1 MPLLRTIL
9 RGAPPCALALAAALA
24 SAQTNPLAR
33 FPPPAIA
40 LTDGRWNG
48 VVLERRTGCVNPQS
62 NGTRGTYA
70 QFDVSSDAAGAFGI
84 TQSGVT
90 GLDCNYIGRYQVVDR
105 RLGVQGNMTC
115 NDGKQ
120 GTFQTTAID
129 VNGISLDIQFRMQL
143 TGAETCSIE
152 GLLGLSRLNP

>member
-1 MPLLRTIL
+1 MLPSRTPLSRVLL
-9 RGAPPCALALAAALA
+9 LAVAIAAAPA
-24 SAQTNPLAR
+24 AGQTNPLAR
-33 FPPPAIA
+33 FAPPSIA

-48 VVLERRTGCVNPQS
+48 VDLERRTNCANAQN

-70 QFDVSSDAAGAFGI
+70 QFDVSTDLAGNFGVVQTGI
-84 TQSGVT
+84 T
-90 GLDCNYIGRYQVVDR
+90 GLNCTYTGRYQVVDG
-105 RLGVQGNMTC
+105 RLAVQGNMTC
-115 NDGKQ
+115 SDGKQ

-152 GLLGLSRLNP
+152 GLLGLSRLGP